1 MADTEAETAG
11 PGAKPAPSVKR
22 QLWAKAGKQFAV
34 GCLGLILLATV
45 CAGAAK
51 WAVHVFN
58 WLP

>member
-1 MADTEAETAG
+1 M
-11 PGAKPAPSVKR
+11 KR